1 MKRAAL
7 FIAGIAVGV
16 YLARQIEANPE
27 AKKAVDQAGEKIKT
41 FASAVAIGYREQ
53 ELKNSAKPK
62 GKAK

>member
-27 AKKAVDQAGEKIKT
+27 AKKAVDQAGEKVKT
-41 FASAVAIGYREQ
+41 FASAVATGYREQ